1 MKALLSPLFAI
12 ITTALLT
19 WITIVNPNI
28 LQSIDLKISDQLIVG
43 ESHSIEDVVLIDI
56 SEKTLDVH
64 GQYPLPRDIY
74 GNLIHRLRESNAGVI
89 VFNLSF
95 PEEDRTGQDK
105 EFTQNISNGV
115 ILSHFPTNKSQERS
129 AYTTGIVQVGSD
141 ARDFLY
147 SYNGIAANI
156 SKYEERATGIG
167 IANTLPE
174 IDGVVR
180 RLPMVS
186 VVEEALYP
194 SIILEIFKAYT
205 QSNTYQIKS
214 NDFGVTAVRVK
225 GFPTIKTD
233 TQSRIWI
240 NPNYDFK
247 RYDLIDEF
255 PNLHGSTVF
264 IGVTAEGVSN
274 PVPTASGAVYGH
286 DVTARA
292 FTSVLNQYNIVT
304 NPLEEFAKLATI
316 LVIGIAIIALSY
328 VKLGWIVS
336 LVLIGASQYAPF
348 YMYSNYNEL
357 MMISVQGI
365 MSILVFAHVYGVKY
379 GQEYFAKLQIKKQFG
394 TYLSPAM
401 VQKLQDDPTLLRLG
415 GETRK
420 MTYLFCDIRG
430 FTPISEQYQT
440 NPQGLTELVNRF
452 LTPMTDIIMNNE
464 GTIDKYMG
472 DCIMAIWNAPLDVK
486 DQEKMA
492 VKSALQMHEALE
504 ILNADLVDEGLL
516 PINIGI
522 GINTGPAVVGNM
534 GSNQRFDYSVLGDA
548 VNLAA
553 RLEGQTKG
561 YGVKTI
567 VGRDTAKELADAYA
581 VLKIDKLAV
590 KGKTEGVDIYN
601 VLPLT
606 LSWWN
611 ANSHIVME
619 TQQHRKMLDLYQRKQ
634 FDHAINLCGQLRGC
648 FMGEM
653 DDYYTMWIDR
663 CEEMKTKDL
672 PEDWDGTYIATT
684 K

>member
-180 RLPMVS
+180 RLPMIS

-240 NPNYDFK
+240 NPW
-247 RYDLIDEF
+247 
-255 PNLHGSTVF
+255 
-264 IGVTAEGVSN
+264 
-274 PVPTASGAVYGH
+274 SGG
-286 DVTARA
+286 
-292 FTSVLNQYNIVT
+292 
-304 NPLEEFAKLATI
+304 
-316 LVIGIAIIALSY
+316 
-328 VKLGWIVS
+328 
-336 LVLIGASQYAPF
+336 
-348 YMYSNYNEL
+348 
-357 MMISVQGI
+357 
-365 MSILVFAHVYGVKY
+365 
-379 GQEYFAKLQIKKQFG
+379 
-394 TYLSPAM
+394 
-401 VQKLQDDPTLLRLG
+401 
-415 GETRK
+415 
-420 MTYLFCDIRG
+420 
-430 FTPISEQYQT
+430 
-440 NPQGLTELVNRF
+440 
-452 LTPMTDIIMNNE
+452 
-464 GTIDKYMG
+464 
-472 DCIMAIWNAPLDVK
+472 
-486 DQEKMA
+486 
-492 VKSALQMHEALE
+492 
-504 ILNADLVDEGLL
+504 
-516 PINIGI
+516 
-522 GINTGPAVVGNM
+522 VVG
-534 GSNQRFDYSVLGDA
+534 G
-548 VNLAA
+548 
-553 RLEGQTKG
+553 
-561 YGVKTI
+561 
-567 VGRDTAKELADAYA
+567 GRWTD
-581 VLKIDKLAV
+581 
-590 KGKTEGVDIYN
+590 
-601 VLPLT
+601 
-606 LSWWN
+606 
-611 ANSHIVME
+611 
-619 TQQHRKMLDLYQRKQ
+619 
-634 FDHAINLCGQLRGC
+634 
-648 FMGEM
+648 
-653 DDYYTMWIDR
+653 
-663 CEEMKTKDL
+663 
-672 PEDWDGTYIATT
+672 
-684 K
+684 